1 VSEPIPRRLTGISA
15 KAYQHPADRAATA
28 ALHSIPGLDAVV
40 RKLIEFRYE
49 RAFRQA
55 MLASSIRIGPDQL
68 PDVWTSYRRAL
79 DTLDM
84 PGLYDLYLTQWPA
97 SNALAIGAESPM
109 IVVYSGSLTLFE
121 ADELETVLAHEVGHI
136 LSDHVLYQTA
146 LQIILQLV
154 PLGRI
159 PALAGLP
166 LLAIRSALLEWYRAA
181 ELSSDRAAT
190 LVNRDPLVT
199 ARTLMVVA
207 GGVSSKRLNTDA
219 FLKQGQD
226 FHEWAS
232 AWDRLSR
239 LISQLNLTH
248 SYPVRRVAE
257 LMDWVRSGEYDRII
271 GGDYIRRDTEA
282 DAKDEAGKAYDHYR
296 ERFQRA
302 FEDAGESF
310 ERVVDRIG
318 EWLRRS

>member
-1 VSEPIPRRLTGISA
+1 MSQPIPRRLVGISA

-28 ALHSIPGLDAVV
+28 ALQSIPGLDAVV

-49 RAFRQA
+49 RAYRQA
-55 MLASSIRIGPDQL
+55 MLAASIRIGPDQL
-68 PDVWTSYRRAL
+68 PDVWETYERVL
-79 DTLDM
+79 QTLDM
-84 PGLYDLYLTQWPA
+84 PETYDLYLVQFPI
-97 SNALAIGAESPM
+97 SNAMAVGSEKPM
-109 IVVYSGSLTLFE
+109 IVLNSSSLTLFE
-121 ADELETVLAHEVGHI
+121 PDELETLLAHEVGHI
-136 LSDHVLYQTA
+136 LSEHVLYQTA
-146 LQIILQLV
+146 LQIVLQLV

-166 LLAIRSALLEWYRAA
+166 LIAIRSALLEWFRAA

-199 ARTLMVVA
+199 ARTLMVLA
-207 GGVSSKRLNTDA
+207 GGISSKRLNVDA

-226 FHEWAS
+226 FHEWSS

-257 LMDWVRSGEYDRII
+257 LMDWVHSGEYDRII
-271 GGDYIRRDTEA
+271 GGAYATRDQTP
-282 DAKDEAGKAYDHYR
+282 DARD
-296 ERFQRA
+296 RFQKA
-302 FEDAGESF
+302 FEDAGESL
-310 ERVVDRIG
+310 EKVLDRMAD
-318 EWLRRS
+318 WLQGRR